1 MKRGRALRI
10 WIVALGIA
18 GGIDIRVRAAEVVP
32 PATIAPGTSAAS
44 NSGKPESDARPLPT
58 HTPGI
63 FAPKAASKAP
73 PRPSSPSRR
82 GLSPEMAA
90 KLGFVVHEAVAAL
103 PPPSPRRDGIDDADV
118 VRMDPFSVVEQE
130 SPEFKEHELR
140 RKKVFDDLAKTLGGS
155 ALGGPGIETAAGKEL
170 ERARGREAK
179 ELIDLT
185 RIGGSVLPGMKKVVD
200 EMNTRVND
208 PRAQNGTP
216 FREPQVNNRF

>member
-1 MKRGRALRI
+1 MKWGQPLCI
-10 WIVALGIA
+10 SVVALGMA
-18 GGIDIRVRAAEVVP
+18 GSIDTRVRAAETVP
-32 PATIAPGTSAAS
+32 PATAVPITSAVS
-44 NSGKPESDARPLPT
+44 NSGNPESDAGPSPT

-63 FAPKAASKAP
+63 FAPKAADGAP

-82 GLSPEMAA
+82 SLSPEMAA

-103 PPPSPRRDGIDDADV
+103 PPPSPRRDGSDDADV
-118 VRMDPFSVVEQE
+118 VRMDPFSVVEKE
-130 SPEFKEHELR
+130 SPEFKEHDLR
-140 RKKVFDDLAKTLGGS
+140 RKKAFDDLAKTLGGS

-170 ERARGREAK
+170 ERARGREAN

-185 RIGGSVLPGMKKVVD
+185 RIGGAVPPGMKKIVD

-216 FREPQVNNRF
+216 FKEAQINNRF